1 MSRHSTLRSVLA
13 KFFLCNISPPIMP
26 AEFRMEQVKYD
37 VLSSRL
43 RHTSPCPTHILFV
56 TRNLPSGPR
65 FPKAA
70 AIPVARRHLHDHSF
84 KVISRVF
91 RVMFLQNRDDL
102 ANVNDPLLQE
112 HMDIGFGEVTHGET
126 TFKDAGQLTQFVIL
140 PRTTGRQT
148 EANRS

>member
-1 MSRHSTLRSVLA
+1 MPSFPVQHQPSDYAGRVRNWSRCSS
-13 KFFLCNISPPIMP
+13 
-26 AEFRMEQVKYD
+26 D
-37 VLSSRL
+37 VLSFASAIHRHVRRTFSLSQGTYL
-43 RHTSPCPTHILFV
+43 RAQV
-56 TRNLPSGPR
+56 
-65 FPKAA
+65 PKAA

-112 HMDIGFGEVTHGET
+112 HIDIGFGEVTHGET